1 MQPLRT
7 RNPPRSYT
15 KNPHTHTHT
24 QVLYKGGMT
33 QADES
38 AEAIIKAIRAKGSVK
53 YGRARGM
60 SGKGEGA
67 KEYLGYLAQ

>member
-1 MQPLRT
+1 MNARLV
-7 RNPPRSYT
+7 SC
-15 KNPHTHTHT
+15 
-24 QVLYKGGMT
+24 QVLYKGGMN
-33 QADES
+33 QAES
-38 AEAIIKAIRAKGSVK
+38 AEAILKAIRAKASVK